1 MVWLIDGIFNLV
13 AKIASIVTRKKIDLS
28 DHCMRVW
35 VYWRLR
41 KDVVDEIQEN
51 NIEDIVYR
59 KEGSEIWESLKVGN
73 LQGMSLRGFIA
84 TWRDRS

>member
-1 MVWLIDGIFNLV
+1 
-13 AKIASIVTRKKIDLS
+13 
-28 DHCMRVW
+28 MRVW